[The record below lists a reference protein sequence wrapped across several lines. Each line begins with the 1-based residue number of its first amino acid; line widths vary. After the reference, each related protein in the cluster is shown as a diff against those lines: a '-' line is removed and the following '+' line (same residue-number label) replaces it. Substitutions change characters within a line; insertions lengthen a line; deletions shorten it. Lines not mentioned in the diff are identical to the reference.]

1 VLFRETNGFVKPL
14 RGFERRRHRRL
25 PVEEHDMVIGVKRQE
40 KRARQEPGR
49 AGIKASATMSGA
61 LGSTMN
67 ILALGQEH
75 REV

>member
-1 VLFRETNGFVKPL
+1 
-14 RGFERRRHRRL
+14 
-25 PVEEHDMVIGVKRQE
+25 MVIGVKRQE